1 MNNLKALPYILLL
14 GTLFGT
20 NLTISRFSIGQ
31 FPPVALAAFRLTLAG
46 LMFLLV
52 FLISPKYDL
61 PRDKR
66 FWLRAGLWGIIGSAI
81 PMSCFIAALAYQSSG
96 VTSLLLTLTPVMTM
110 VMTYLLVGD
119 EKITWIKVMGVL
131 IAILGSGMI
140 LLKGETGLVDLIR
153 PDWRGYTLS
162 FFGSL
167 SAAGSCVFA
176 RRYLKQDDIVQAT
189 GIRMIVSAAFLLLF
203 VFLTK
208 GYQLEPVRFSGI
220 IALLYLSILG
230 TFVPFLLELFIIQR
244 FGATAA
250 TQNNYVSPVV
260 ATSFGALFLNEQI
273 TITIVIGMIAIFAG
287 LRMMNHTE

>member
-1 MNNLKALPYILLL
+1 MKNLKALPYILML

-31 FPPVALAAFRLTLAG
+31 FSPVSLAAFRLTLAG

-52 FLISPKYDL
+52 FLISPKHDF
-61 PRDKR
+61 PRNKG

-81 PMSCFIAALAYQSSG
+81 PMSCFIGALSYQSSG
-96 VTSLLLTLTPVMTM
+96 VTSLLLTLTPLMSM
-110 VMTYLLVGD
+110 VMTFLLLGD
-119 EKITWIKVMGVL
+119 EKITRIKIIGVL

-140 LLKGETGLVDLIR
+140 LLKGETGIANLIR
-153 PDWRGYTLS
+153 PDWRGYALS
-162 FFGSL
+162 FVGSL
-167 SAAGSCVFA
+167 SAAGSCIFA
-176 RRYLKQDDIVQAT
+176 RRYLIQDDIVQAT
-189 GIRMIVSAAFLLLF
+189 GIRMIISAAFLLLF
-203 VFLTK
+203 ISLTE
-208 GYQLEPVRFSGI
+208 GFHLETVRFSGV

-250 TQNNYVSPVV
+250 TQNNYVSPVI
-260 ATSFGALFLNEQI
+260 ATALGALFLNEQI
-273 TITIVIGMIAIFAG
+273 TITIIFGMVAIFTG